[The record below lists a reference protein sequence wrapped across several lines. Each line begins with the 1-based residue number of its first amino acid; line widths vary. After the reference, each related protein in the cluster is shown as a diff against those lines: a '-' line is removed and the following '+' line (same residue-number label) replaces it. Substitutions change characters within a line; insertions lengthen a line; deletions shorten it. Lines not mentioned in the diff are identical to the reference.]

1 MSLYLGI
8 LVTAIVFNTVY
19 GLATGEQF
27 MITLP

>member
-8 LVTAIVFNTVY
+8 LITAIVVNTVY
-19 GLATGEQF
+19 GIATGEQF

>member
-8 LVTAIVFNTVY
+8 LITAIVVNTVY
-19 GLATGEQF
+19 GIATGEQL